1 LGYPAVPEFAMLPEA
16 ANAEIVQRLLQKELA
31 EERSDFW
38 DVVRRES
45 VDFLC
50 ILSRSQLKSLN
61 FETLKFVV
69 PGSAR
74 WWF

>member
-1 LGYPAVPEFAMLPEA
+1 MLPEA

-38 DVVRRES
+38 GVVRRES

>member
-1 LGYPAVPEFAMLPEA
+1 MLPEA
-16 ANAEIVQRLLQKELA
+16 ANAEIVRRLLQKELA

>member
-1 LGYPAVPEFAMLPEA
+1 MLPEA